1 MGRKRKYTKKNQNT
15 TNTKTRKRKG
25 INIDVAVI
33 LMFIATILSFVLI
46 YAENGVIGEVI
57 GPVLGGILGTI
68 KYVIPVGLLILTVL
82 MAKDDK
88 NYILS
93 GIHKLTSYCKE
104 CKQTSIMFFGLIV
117 TFGYF
122 N

>member
-1 MGRKRKYTKKNQNT
+1 MKIFST
-15 TNTKTRKRKG
+15 
-25 INIDVAVI
+25 
-33 LMFIATILSFVLI
+33 
-46 YAENGVIGEVI
+46 ENSAISIEF
-57 GPVLGGILGTI
+57 
-68 KYVIPVGLLILTVL
+68 
-82 MAKDDK
+82 DK